1 MVEEDPE
8 AKQFKDQEDQKEK
21 LQELADEMIELGI
34 SLVQKEEINFQEL
47 LGMGCGGGSEVWR
60 GEWEGEVYAVKLWN
74 KDSGLDP
81 LKMAYAFYT
90 EYKQV
95 M

>member
-1 MVEEDPE
+1 
-8 AKQFKDQEDQKEK
+8 
-21 LQELADEMIELGI
+21 
-34 SLVQKEEINFQEL
+34 
-47 LGMGCGGGSEVWR
+47 MGCGGGSEVWR

-90 EYKQV
+90 EYK
-95 M
+95 